1 MKISVCIAT
10 YNGERFIHEQLVS
23 ILSQLSAGDEVIVS
37 DDGSTDNTLD
47 VVRCFDDSRIKIILH
62 EKRKA
67 KFTID
72 YTTANFENAIR
83 HASGDVIFLS
93 DQDDVWM
100 PTKVSTML
108 AALEENDI
116 VMSDCTVVDSKMNV
130 LHKSYYT
137 TQRAFKNSLTYNII
151 KPAFLGSCMAF
162 RRNIINRALPFPPY
176 GVGHDLWLGL
186 IGLRFY
192 KFKFISQPL
201 MYYRRHDQTVT
212 DGGKNNATSLW
223 FKISYRLYVLKAVI
237 SKRIF

>member
-10 YNGERFIHEQLVS
+10 YNGERFIQEQLAS
-23 ILSQLSAGDEVIVS
+23 ILPQLSPEDEVIIS
-37 DDGSTDNTLD
+37 DDGSTDSTLD
-47 VVRCFDDSRIKIILH
+47 VVHSFEDSRIKVIQH
-62 EKRKA
+62 KKRKA

-72 YTTANFENAIR
+72 YATANFENALM

-100 PTKVSTML
+100 PSKVSTML

-116 VMSDCTVVDSKMNV
+116 VMSDCTVVDSKLNV
-130 LHKSYYT
+130 LHSSYYS
-137 TQRAFKNSLTYNII
+137 TQRVFKTNLIYNIV
-151 KPAFLGSCMAF
+151 KPSFLGSCMVF
-162 RRNIINRALPFPPY
+162 RREILDRALPFPLY

-192 KFKFISQPL
+192 KFQFIKQPL
-201 MYYRRHDQTVT
+201 MNYRRHDQTVT
-212 DGGKNNATSLW
+212 DGGKTNSTSIW

-237 SKRIF
+237 SKLIF

>member
-10 YNGERFIHEQLVS
+10 YNGGRFIHEQLAS
-23 ILSQLSAGDEVIVS
+23 ILPQLSEGDEVIVS

-47 VVRCFDDSRIKIILH
+47 VVRGFDDSRIKIILH
-62 EKRKA
+62 QKRKA

-72 YTTANFENAIR
+72 YATANFENALK
-83 HASGDVIFLS
+83 HSSGDVIFLS

-108 AALEENDI
+108 AALEGNDI
-116 VMSDCTVVDSKMNV
+116 VMSDCTVVDSKLNV
-130 LHKSYYT
+130 IHPSYYS
-137 TQRAFKNSLTYNII
+137 TQRPFKTSLVHNII
-151 KPAFLGSCMAF
+151 KPSFLGSCMAF
-162 RRNIINRALPFPPY
+162 RREILNRALPFPQY

-192 KFKFISQPL
+192 KFQFIQQPL
-201 MYYRRHDQTVT
+201 ICYRRHEQTVT
-212 DGGKNNATSLW
+212 DGGKTNATSLW

-237 SKRIF
+237 SKLIF

>member
-10 YNGERFIHEQLVS
+10 YNGEKFIAEQLSS
-23 ILSQLSAGDEVIVS
+23 ILMQIGDNDEVIVS
-37 DDGSTDNTLD
+37 DDCSTDDTLQVIESFGD
-47 VVRCFDDSRIKIILH
+47 KRIKVYH
-62 EKRKA
+62 HDKRKA

-72 YTTANFENAIR
+72 YATANFENALK
-83 HASGDVIFLS
+83 HANGDIIFLS

-108 AALEENDI
+108 AALEDNDM
-116 VMSDCTVVDSKMNV
+116 VMSDCTVVDSKQNII
-130 LHKSYYT
+130 HTSYYS
-137 TQRAFKNSLTYNII
+137 TQRFFKTNLAYNII

-162 RRNIINRALPFPPY
+162 RRNTLDRALPFPPY

-192 KFKFISQPL
+192 KFQFIKQPL
-201 MYYRRHDQTVT
+201 MNYRRHDQTVT
-212 DGGKNNATSLW
+212 DGGKTNSTSLW

-237 SKRIF
+237 SKLIF

>member
-1 MKISVCIAT
+1 MKLTVCIAT
-10 YNGERFIHEQLVS
+10 YNGERFIQEQLAS
-23 ILSQLSAGDEVIVS
+23 ILQQLSAGDEVIVS

-47 VVRCFDDSRIKIILH
+47 VVRSFGDSRIKIILH

-72 YTTANFENAIR
+72 YATANFENALR
-83 HASGDVIFLS
+83 HADGDVIFLS

-108 AALEENDI
+108 AALKDNDI

-130 LHKSYYT
+130 LHKSYYS
-137 TQRAFKNSLTYNII
+137 TQRAFSNSLTDNII

-162 RRNIINRALPFPPY
+162 RRNIIERALPFPPY

-186 IGLRFY
+186 IGLRYY

-223 FKISYRLYVLKAVI
+223 FKILYRLYILKAVI
-237 SKRIF
+237 SKLIF

>member
-1 MKISVCIAT
+1 MKLTVCIAT
-10 YNGERFIHEQLVS
+10 YNGERFIHEQLAS

-47 VVRCFDDSRIKIILH
+47 VVRRFDDSRIKIILH

-72 YTTANFENAIR
+72 YATANFENAIR

-108 AALEENDI
+108 AALKDNDI
-116 VMSDCTVVDSKMNV
+116 VMSDCTVVDSKLNV
-130 LHKSYYT
+130 LHTSYSAT
-137 TQRAFKNSLTYNII
+137 FVPFSTSII
-151 KPAFLGSCMAF
+151 KNFFKCGFLGSCMAF
-162 RRNIINRALPFPPY
+162 RRSVLEKAIPFPPH

-186 IGLRFY
+186 VGLRYFR
-192 KFKFISQPL
+192 FKYIPEPL
-201 MYYRRHDQTVT
+201 MKYRRHEGTVT
-212 DGGKNNATSLW
+212 MGGKANATSLW
-223 FKISYRLYVLKAVI
+223 FKISYRLQILKAMI
-237 SKRIF
+237 HLLK